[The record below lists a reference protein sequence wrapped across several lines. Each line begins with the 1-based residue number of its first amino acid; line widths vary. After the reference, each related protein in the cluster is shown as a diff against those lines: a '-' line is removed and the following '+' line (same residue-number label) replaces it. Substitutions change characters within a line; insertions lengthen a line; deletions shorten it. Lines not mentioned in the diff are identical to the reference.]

1 MLHPNW
7 RDPKTNLN
15 AIMNGV
21 SITSL
26 LARFLIIIVTAGQSE
41 GWSLEVQGIY
51 CDYSM
56 LGEFQYGSAS

>member
-1 MLHPNW
+1 MLNPNC
-7 RDPKTNLN
+7 RDPKINSN
-15 AIMNGV
+15 AIMYGV

-26 LARFLIIIVTAGQSE
+26 LARFPMIPVTAGQSE
-41 GWSLEVQGIY
+41 GWNLEVQGIY

>member
-1 MLHPNW
+1 MY
-7 RDPKTNLN
+7 
-15 AIMNGV
+15 GV

-26 LARFLIIIVTAGQSE
+26 LARFPMIPVTAGQSE
-41 GWSLEVQGIY
+41 GWNLEVQGIY